1 MLPKNCKEIIE
12 GWKIRT
18 DETSNGVYK
27 VEVEDKIGRR
37 FEVTTFDLEAGIEQC
52 KQYALTIE
60 QRIKDRIASFNPWD
74 FSNKS
79 PQNYSHDKSHR
90 IVYHDLHE
98 IGQGSP
104 LAGKA
109 YMVDD
114 LDTTK
119 LIDSFAAGLPIWD
132 SSRNI
137 VAIPIWTRT
146 LLKGTVQRIAIIN
159 SANNEVRIF
168 KKVFEVIQFLTFEN
182 ETLTFIEDPL
192 RKKKEIH
199 FDTETEKLHET
210 RILV

>member
-1 MLPKNCKEIIE
+1 M
-12 GWKIRT
+12 
-18 DETSNGVYK
+18 
-27 VEVEDKIGRR
+27 
-37 FEVTTFDLEAGIEQC
+37 
-52 KQYALTIE
+52 TIE

-104 LAGKA
+104 LVGKA

-119 LIDSFAAGLPIWD
+119 LIDSSAAGLPIWD

-146 LLKGTVQRIAIIN
+146 LLKETVQRIAIIN

-168 KKVFEVIQFLTFEN
+168 KKVFDVIQFLTFEN
-182 ETLTFIEDPL
+182 EILTFIEDPL

-199 FDTETEKLHET
+199 FDIETEKLHET
-210 RILV
+210 RKLV